1 MLIDIYCQNLI
12 IDCQFDLFTI
22 CTLHIISFIIDEI
35 ACVDAKECNRICEN
49 PVGCS
54 NIAYPKLVLE
64 LMPYGK
70 SISMNNK
77 QNALGVNIC

>member
-1 MLIDIYCQNLI
+1 MI
-12 IDCQFDLFTI
+12 LFI
-22 CTLHIISFIIDEI
+22 ADEI
-35 ACVDAKECNRICEN
+35 ACVDAVECNRICEN

-70 SISMNNK
+70 SINMNNK
-77 QNALGVNIC
+77 QNALCVNTRFYQRVHPCQEERK

>member
-1 MLIDIYCQNLI
+1 MI
-12 IDCQFDLFTI
+12 LF
-22 CTLHIISFIIDEI
+22 ISTDEI

-70 SISMNNK
+70 PIIINNK
-77 QNALGVNIC
+77 QNALGVNICYYQTVHSCQEEQE

>member
-1 MLIDIYCQNLI
+1 MVILSI
-12 IDCQFDLFTI
+12 IFD
-22 CTLHIISFIIDEI
+22 ISFILDEI

-77 QNALGVNIC
+77 INEIMCKVQTVKRSNWQSMIRF

>member
-1 MLIDIYCQNLI
+1 M
-12 IDCQFDLFTI
+12 
-22 CTLHIISFIIDEI
+22 ISFILDEI

-77 QNALGVNIC
+77 QNALV

>member
-1 MLIDIYCQNLI
+1 VLIDNSCQNLI
-12 IDCQFDLFTI
+12 IDWQFYLFTVCI
-22 CTLHIISFIIDEI
+22 LHMISFILDEI

-77 QNALGVNIC
+77 QNALGVNML